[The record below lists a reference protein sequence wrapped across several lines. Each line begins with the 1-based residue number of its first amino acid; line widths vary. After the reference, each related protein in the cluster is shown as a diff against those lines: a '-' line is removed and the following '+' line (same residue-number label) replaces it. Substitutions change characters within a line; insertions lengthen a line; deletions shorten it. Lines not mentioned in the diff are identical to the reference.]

1 MIPPF
6 LRELING
13 WIWEKKA
20 VIKKMAMKVYE
31 RLRTLKKK
39 SQQQE
44 EQRALAAEIE
54 TIGGPVVTGT
64 TVATDTRMM
73 TLSSFMMRGTPG
85 RPRKPITE
93 GDTKIVIAEAELKKR
108 EIKYKQNKL
117 DRIQKQITLYT
128 E

>member
-1 MIPPF
+1 
-6 LRELING
+6 
-13 WIWEKKA
+13 
-20 VIKKMAMKVYE
+20 MAMKVYE

-128 E
+128 EQAKLEE